1 MVEVRFPNGD
11 KKEFE
16 QGVLL
21 LDVAKSISE
30 GLARNVLGAVVNEE
44 IKGLQEPLLED
55 ADVRF
60 VKFDDEEG
68 KQIFWH
74 TSSHLMAAAIEKL
87 YPGVKFAIGP
97 STDSGF
103 YYDIDSDHVFTP
115 EDLEKIET
123 KMKDIVGQGLELE
136 RVEIP
141 RNEALDLFKERN
153 DIYKVEIISELPEDE
168 LITLYKLGD
177 FVDLCRGPHL
187 LDVKKIKA
195 VKLLSIAGAYWRG
208 DEKNKMLQRIYGVSF
223 EKQKDLKKYV
233 NMIEEAKKRDHRKLG
248 KELDLFSIKEEG
260 PGFPFFYPK
269 GMIIKNELEDFW
281 KGLHTREGYGEI
293 KTPLILNED
302 LWHRSG
308 HWDHYQENMYFTQI
322 DEEDYAIKPMNCPGS
337 MLVYKSKPHS
347 YRELPIKLAE
357 LGFVHRHEL
366 SGALHGL
373 FRVRAFTQDDAHI
386 FMLPSQIKDEVK
398 DVMRLADEIYSVF
411 GFKYRVEI
419 STKPEDSMGSQ
430 EDWDRATEALKEAV
444 EELGLDYKINE
455 GDGAFYGPKIDIQL
469 EDSMGR
475 PWQCGTIQLD
485 FQMPERFE
493 LTYID
498 ENNEKQRP
506 VMLHRALYGSIERF
520 MGILIEH
527 YAGNFPV
534 WLAPVQATLIPVNM
548 DLHFDQVKEVEKR
561 LIAEGIRVELD
572 SREEKMGRKIRDSQV
587 MKVPYQLVFGDKE
600 LEENTVSVRRHGE
613 KKTSEMS
620 LDDFIAQI
628 KREIKDKEQN

>member
-44 IKGLQEPLLED
+44 IKGLQEPVMED

-60 VKFDDEEG
+60 VKFDDDEG

-74 TSSHLMAAAIEKL
+74 SSSHLMAAAIEKL

-115 EDLEKIET
+115 EDLEKIEA

-141 RNEALDLFKERN
+141 RNEALDLFKDRE

-281 KGLHTREGYGEI
+281 KGLHIREGYGEI

-430 EDWDRATEALKEAV
+430 EDWDRATEALEEAV

-548 DLHFDQVKEVEKR
+548 DLHFDQVREIEKR
-561 LIAEGIRVELD
+561 LVAEGIRVELD
-572 SREEKMGRKIRDSQV
+572 SREEKMGRKIRDSQI

-600 LEENTVSVRRHGE
+600 LEEGTVSVRRHGE

-620 LDDFIAQI
+620 IDEFIAQI

>member
-44 IKGLQEPLLED
+44 IKGLQEPLMED

-195 VKLLSIAGAYWRG
+195 VKLLSIAGAY
-208 DEKNKMLQRIYGVSF
+208 
-223 EKQKDLKKYV
+223 
-233 NMIEEAKKRDHRKLG
+233 
-248 KELDLFSIKEEG
+248 
-260 PGFPFFYPK
+260 
-269 GMIIKNELEDFW
+269 
-281 KGLHTREGYGEI
+281 
-293 KTPLILNED
+293 
-302 LWHRSG
+302 
-308 HWDHYQENMYFTQI
+308 
-322 DEEDYAIKPMNCPGS
+322 
-337 MLVYKSKPHS
+337 
-347 YRELPIKLAE
+347 
-357 LGFVHRHEL
+357 
-366 SGALHGL
+366 
-373 FRVRAFTQDDAHI
+373 
-386 FMLPSQIKDEVK
+386 
-398 DVMRLADEIYSVF
+398 
-411 GFKYRVEI
+411 
-419 STKPEDSMGSQ
+419 
-430 EDWDRATEALKEAV
+430 
-444 EELGLDYKINE
+444 
-455 GDGAFYGPKIDIQL
+455 
-469 EDSMGR
+469 
-475 PWQCGTIQLD
+475 
-485 FQMPERFE
+485 
-493 LTYID
+493 
-498 ENNEKQRP
+498 
-506 VMLHRALYGSIERF
+506 
-520 MGILIEH
+520 
-527 YAGNFPV
+527 
-534 WLAPVQATLIPVNM
+534 
-548 DLHFDQVKEVEKR
+548 
-561 LIAEGIRVELD
+561 
-572 SREEKMGRKIRDSQV
+572 
-587 MKVPYQLVFGDKE
+587 
-600 LEENTVSVRRHGE
+600 
-613 KKTSEMS
+613 
-620 LDDFIAQI
+620 
-628 KREIKDKEQN
+628 